1 MRGPTPDG
9 RYRPKV
15 SVLIHNLDR
24 ASAVEGCL
32 ASVAA
37 QTYRPLEALVFD
49 AGSTDGSIQV
59 IERWIER
66 MRSIGVEARWET
78 CSRMGVPASRN
89 LAAERA
95 TGDLL
100 VMIDNDAC
108 FDDDGAVSSAV
119 EEFRSDPGLGML
131 SFRVLDGESDA
142 VDPRAWVFRRPASSW
157 ASRRFETF
165 TFAGTGFCARA
176 EAFRE
181 AGGFWDAFRYARE
194 EEDLALALLDR
205 RWRLVYSAR
214 VTIRHFAD
222 PRGRVQLA
230 ERRRMELRN
239 GALVLFHRLP
249 LPVAAVAV
257 AARAATMSVR
267 ALTHD
272 RVGLGALWRALP
284 EALSHLRDPD
294 FDRRP
299 VSLGTVGRYLAL
311 QLPRRTTRLDDG
323 GWRGDGGEP
332 ERGRLGH
339 LRRDRAS

>member
-1 MRGPTPDG
+1 MTGRTPDE

-24 ASAVEGCL
+24 ASALDGCL

-59 IERWIER
+59 IQRWIEH
-66 MRSIGVEARWET
+66 MRASGVEARWES

-89 LAAERA
+89 HAAERA

-108 FDDDGAVSSAV
+108 FDEDDAVSAAV
-119 EEFRSDPGLGML
+119 GEFWSDPGLGVL
-131 SFRVLDGESDA
+131 SFRVLDRESDA
-142 VDPRAWVFRRPASSW
+142 VDPRAWVFRRPAGSW
-157 ASRRFETF
+157 AGCRFETF

-205 RWRLVYSAR
+205 RWRLVYSPR

-222 PRGRVQLA
+222 PRGRVELA

-239 GALVLFHRLP
+239 GALVLLHRLP

-257 AARAATMSVR
+257 AARTATMSVR
-267 ALTHD
+267 ALAHD
-272 RVGLGALWRALP
+272 RIGLGALWRALP
-284 EALSHLRDPD
+284 EALSRLRDPD

-311 QLPRRTTRLDDG
+311 QLPRQPTRPDDG
-323 GWRGDGGEP
+323 SWRRDGGERA
-332 ERGRLGH
+332 RGRLGD